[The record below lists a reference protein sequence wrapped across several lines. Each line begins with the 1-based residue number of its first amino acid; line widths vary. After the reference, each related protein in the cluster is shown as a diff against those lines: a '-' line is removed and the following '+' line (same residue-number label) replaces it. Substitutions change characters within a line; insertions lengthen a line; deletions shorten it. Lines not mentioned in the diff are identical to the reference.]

1 MQNDIQKMSR
11 AKCVATI
18 ALAWGLG
25 AGISMVSMLASAAPS
40 DTAPAPSD
48 TAPAPSDTA
57 PAAPTSAEVR
67 HHPKR
72 HLDRSGAER
81 FGKASFYASRY
92 GGKTMAD
99 GTPMQLNGDNAA
111 SITLPL
117 GTTAK
122 VTNLETGRSAVVTI
136 RDRGPYVKGRIVD
149 LSPSTARQIG
159 IDRKK
164 GLARVVVA
172 PISIPSG

>member
-25 AGISMVSMLASAAPS
+25 AGISMVSMLASA
-40 DTAPAPSD
+40 
-48 TAPAPSDTA
+48 APSDTA